1 MAMGFVHLKVTGDR
15 NNSDGMTGENTQ
27 KIGSESANADNS
39 FKKFD
44 CENKNGLWLEKDTG
58 SGRIRMERLNNP

>member
-1 MAMGFVHLKVTGDR
+1 
-15 NNSDGMTGENTQ
+15 MTLARDVSGKLIMRPET
-27 KIGSESANADNS
+27 KLMWRYKEMETANADNS

-58 SGRIRMERLNNP
+58 SGRNRMGRLSNPQ

>member
-1 MAMGFVHLKVTGDR
+1 MRPETKLMWRYKEMET
-15 NNSDGMTGENTQ
+15 
-27 KIGSESANADNS
+27 ANAENS

-58 SGRIRMERLNNP
+58 SGRNRMERLSNPQ

>member
-1 MAMGFVHLKVTGDR
+1 MV
-15 NNSDGMTGENTQ
+15 GEEV
-27 KIGSESANADNS
+27 KIARVDNS